1 MQRFDT
7 DLHIHS
13 LHSISV
19 SKSMTI
25 PMLAKG
31 AKEKGLHLI
40 GTGDV
45 TQPDWL
51 EHLKKHLI
59 DDDGVEHKCRIYEG
73 KGSLPGQ
80 EYLNKRLEFSI
91 GSYQGTYQGQP
102 YTSYSGFWSHG
113 AVNAPQ
119 NQQQAPRQGTPAT
132 NYQRPVPQGKKEPN
146 WDAIAKGKVRCA
158 VLCGMLQGGIQV
170 DYTEVLV
177 YTRFIMTGIDPNIP
191 DPHPD
196 IQESPDNG
204 QAREQVPE
212 TGFCSKCGQPRS
224 AHCTCDDVPF

>member
-59 DDDGVEHKCRIYEG
+59 DDDGVLIHDSVSFIPTVEIEDTESIHHVVILPDFEAVDTLRK
-73 KGSLPGQ
+73 SLSPHSPNMNDEWGGRPRVNLVG
-80 EYLNKRLEFSI
+80 EIREFAE
-91 GSYQGTYQGQP
+91 QGMRMFKFQDPDGNTL
-102 YTSYSGFWSHG
+102 TVS
-113 AVNAPQ
+113 
-119 NQQQAPRQGTPAT
+119 
-132 NYQRPVPQGKKEPN
+132 
-146 WDAIAKGKVRCA
+146 
-158 VLCGMLQGGIQV
+158 
-170 DYTEVLV
+170 EVEL
-177 YTRFIMTGIDPNIP
+177 
-191 DPHPD
+191 
-196 IQESPDNG
+196 
-204 QAREQVPE
+204 
-212 TGFCSKCGQPRS
+212 
-224 AHCTCDDVPF
+224 